1 MSQEVAENVA
11 PFLLVK
17 GTSCV
22 ETGLDLFSSVTEREV
37 LGHIITLLFD
47 HLKELILTYCQSFLL
62 ISYSLHNPP
71 EQSLHSSSPADEIT
85 VGNKKQK
92 RRT

>member
-1 MSQEVAENVA
+1 MSQEVAEDVA
-11 PFLLVK
+11 PFLLVN

-22 ETGLDLFSSVTEREV
+22 ETGLNEFSSVTERKGP
-37 LGHIITLLFD
+37 GHIITLLFH

-71 EQSLHSSSPADEIT
+71 RQSLHSSSPADEIT
-85 VGNKKQK
+85 VNNKKQK